1 MADKRDYY
9 EVLGVN
15 KNATA
20 DELKAEYRKKA
31 KKYHPD
37 LNPDNREEAEAK
49 FKELNEA
56 YEVLSDPEKRRKY
69 DQFGHAGVDPSYGA
83 GYGQPGGYGAG
94 GFQMDFGDLFG
105 SIFGQGFGGGAQ
117 SARSNPNAAKR
128 GGDVHVS
135 VVLSFMEA
143 VHGCTKSVTVNVLE
157 TCSDCGGS
165 GAKAGTSPVT
175 CSQCGGSGYVRTQ
188 QRTPFGVIQNTAP
201 CSKCGGKGKIIE
213 SPCSKCGGN
222 GRVRVRRKLDINIP
236 AGVDDDQ
243 TLQVGGRGDAGV
255 NGGTRGD
262 VVVVVSVRPDTLF
275 ERNRYDV
282 TVTMPVSFATA
293 TLGGDIIV
301 PTIDGKLQIS
311 IPEGTQSGKVLRLRE
326 KGIKYLN
333 GKGRGDQYVTV
344 VVEVPRK
351 LSRDQKAALQSFEGS
366 LSVDRNY
373 EQQRGVA
380 DRIKKTFGN

>member
-1 MADKRDYY
+1 MAEKRDYY
-9 EVLGVN
+9 EVIGVN

-37 LNPDNREEAEAK
+37 LNPDNREQAEAK

-83 GYGQPGGYGAG
+83 GYGQAG
-94 GFQMDFGDLFG
+94 GFQMDLGDLFG

-117 SARSNPNAAKR
+117 SARSNPNGPKR

-143 VHGCTKSVTVNVLE
+143 VHGCTKSVNVNVLE
-157 TCSDCGGS
+157 TCSDCNGT
-165 GAKAGTSPVT
+165 GAKAGTSPVSCT
-175 CSQCGGSGYVRTQ
+175 QCGGSGYVRTQ

-213 SPCSKCGGN
+213 SPCGKCGGN

-236 AGVDDDQ
+236 AGVDDEQ
-243 TLQVGGRGDAGV
+243 TLQVTGRGDAGV
-255 NGGTRGD
+255 NGGGNGD

-282 TVTMPVSFATA
+282 SVTMPVSFATA
-293 TLGGDIIV
+293 TLGGEVVV

-311 IPEGTQSGKVLRLRE
+311 IPEGTPSGKVLRLRE
-326 KGIKYLN
+326 KGIRYLN

-351 LSRDQKAALQSFEGS
+351 LSREQKSALQSFEAS
-366 LSVDRNY
+366 LNVERNY
-373 EQQRGVA
+373 EQQRAVA

>member
-1 MADKRDYY
+1 MAEKRDYY

-56 YEVLSDPEKRRKY
+56 YEVLSDPDKRRKY

-83 GYGQPGGYGAG
+83 GGAGGAYGAG

-105 SIFGQGFGGGAQ
+105 SIFGQGFGG
-117 SARSNPNAAKR
+117 STRTSNPNAPSR
-128 GGDVHVS
+128 GSDVHVS
-135 VVLSFMEA
+135 IGLSFMEA

-165 GAKAGTSPVT
+165 GARAGTSPVT

-201 CSKCGGKGKIIE
+201 CSRCGGKGKIIE
-213 SPCSKCGGN
+213 NPCQKCGGA
-222 GRVRVRRKLDINIP
+222 GRVRVKRKLDVNIP

-243 TLQVGGRGDAGV
+243 TLQVRGRGDAGK
-255 NGGTRGD
+255 NGGERGD
-262 VVVVVSVRPDTLF
+262 ILVVISVRPDTLF
-275 ERNRYDV
+275 ERERYDIMV
-282 TVTMPVSFATA
+282 NMPISYATA
-293 TLGGDIIV
+293 ALGGEIEV
-301 PTIDGKLQIS
+301 PTIDGRIKLTV
-311 IPEGTQSGKVLRLRE
+311 PEGTQSGKVLRLKE
-326 KGIKYLN
+326 KGIQFLN
-333 GKGRGDQYVTV
+333 GRGRGDQYVTV
-344 VVEVPRK
+344 TVEVPRK
-351 LSRDQKAALQSFEGS
+351 LSRDQKNLLQSFDSS
-366 LSVDRNY
+366 LNIDKNCDMQKSL
-373 EQQRGVA
+373 A
-380 DRIKKTFGN
+380 DRVKKMFGK